1 MTKQDRYCFVAMPFR
16 PELNFFFLYLKRHLE
31 ERFSLHVER
40 GDAKVLTRPLMDKIR
55 EQILRADLI
64 IGDVTGANP
73 NVFYELGLAHA
84 SGKPVIFLT
93 QDPPEQAPVDIRPF
107 EFIRYDLGQH
117 EELLARLNNAVRNV
131 FGHRYEAL
139 FERACEI
146 LEKFNHDT
154 GLTCGPAPPEEFQAR
169 VMRGEQTGG
178 IPGGEEE
185 SLLAQFLLPKIIA
198 DFTDVIVI
206 QRYTGWIAAQGD

>member
-117 EELLARLNNAVRNV
+117 EELLARLNNAVRKYSAI
-131 FGHRYEAL
+131 GTR
-139 FERACEI
+139 RCSR
-146 LEKFNHDT
+146 
-154 GLTCGPAPPEEFQAR
+154 GLVRFSRSSTTIPA
-169 VMRGEQTGG
+169 
-178 IPGGEEE
+178 
-185 SLLAQFLLPKIIA
+185 SLADLRRPKSFRPA
-198 DFTDVIVI
+198 S
-206 QRYTGWIAAQGD
+206 